1 MTNKEA
7 LLSLFNYRQ
16 GADLVLLNQGID
28 GLLEYEV
35 ANKQEIEIASAY
47 LMIAAASNPDVKE
60 GDNQITWDRDN
71 LIELAN
77 GIFRKYGLTDDI
89 VSNEPQ
95 IEFLQNIW

>member
-7 LLSLFNYRQ
+7 LLSLFNYTQ
-16 GADLVLLNQGID
+16 GADLVLENQGID

-35 ANKQEIEIASAY
+35 ANKETIEIASAY

-60 GDNQITWDRDN
+60 GDNQITWRDN

-77 GIFRKYGLTDDI
+77 GIFRKYGLIDEI
-89 VSNEPQ
+89 ISNEPQ
-95 IEFLQNIW
+95 IEFLQNKW